1 MGRSPA
7 SKWQGRI
14 EPGQEFDV
22 ERIKRGEYR
31 LLRRQPPPNEGLVNW
46 LMACPEKGYFRAF
59 LTFTQRI
66 FADGALP
73 SKTKQLIAVEVAH
86 VTLCP
91 YCIRGHTKLAWKE
104 GVTEHVSFPRTKAL
118 ISVAPSRNAA

>member
-1 MGRSPA
+1 
-7 SKWQGRI
+7 
-14 EPGQEFDV
+14 
-22 ERIKRGEYR
+22 
-31 LLRRQPPPNEGLVNW
+31 
-46 LMACPEKGYFRAF
+46 MACPEKGYFRAF

-73 SKTKQLIAVEVAH
+73 SKTKQLIAVA
-86 VTLCP
+86 VTQCP